1 MTVTLAEYNTCN
13 YHTLSSFGLPN
24 FLVNRFCFTKQGNTI
39 QIIIYLLAMGGF
51 LGACPQGQ
59 PLEHTV
65 VSTPDTSQAPPIY
78 TTHLNG

>member
-1 MTVTLAEYNTCN
+1 MTVTLAGYNT

-24 FLVNRFCFTKQGNTI
+24 FHVNCCFAKQGNTM

-65 VSTPDTSQAPPIY
+65 VSTPDTSQAPTIY
-78 TTHLNG
+78 TAHLNG